1 MALELF
7 EHENRAINPLDSVED
22 VLVNHNWIYERATA
36 EELVVDVAGENCGYR
51 LVFIWQDSLK
61 SLQIYCQYDM
71 NIDKTN
77 TDLAYRAISEMNKN
91 LWLGHFEI
99 GQESL
104 SPCYRYTFLCPDFVP
119 ERESA
124 VISHMVDVSLTQCE
138 QYAFVFDMLALAKNL
153 DEGQLS
159 LAMMDTVGES

>member
-1 MALELF
+1 MAVELF
-7 EHENRAINPLDSVED
+7 EHDSRLNPLDSVED
-22 VLVNHNWIYERATA
+22 VLVHHNWIYERATA

-71 NIDKTN
+71 AIDQSNST
-77 TDLAYRAISEMNKN
+77 LAYRAISEMNRN

-99 GQESL
+99 GHDTL

-119 ERESA
+119 ERESTA
-124 VISHMVDVSLTQCE
+124 ISQMVDLSLTQCE
-138 QYAFVFDMLALAKNL
+138 RYAFVFDMLALSQNL
-153 DEGQLS
+153 DDAKLS